1 VRPVLT
7 DPAPHYPVAIVGA
20 GPTGLTTANLLGR
33 AGVRTLVIERNPTT
47 VQQPRAVSIDDEAL
61 RTIQAAGLAD
71 AVIPRVAL
79 DYGSHYLSAAG
90 RCFAKVEPTTREYG
104 YPRRNAF
111 RQPELEAT
119 LRDGLRR
126 FPNVEAIFEHEV
138 EDLEQDESGVRLRV
152 RKPDGAVVE
161 VACDTLA
168 GCDGGR
174 STVRHK
180 LGIDMVGSTYNERW
194 LIIDL
199 EGTRD
204 RYRQTR
210 VYCDLAEPGIN
221 LPGPDETRRFEFMLH
236 PDETEDAVL
245 DPANIRR
252 LLESHGPDA
261 DATIRRAQVYTFH
274 ARTAERWSD
283 GRIHLLGDA
292 AHLTPP
298 FAGQGMNS
306 GLRDA
311 ANFAWKAAAVAKGEL
326 GPALLDS
333 YEIERRPHA
342 WALIEMA
349 IMLGRV
355 MMPRSPVRAWLT
367 QAGFRV
373 LGLSPRAQGYI
384 TEMKYKPKPRFAE
397 GFLVPDGR
405 RPGRTL
411 VGRLFPQPRIE
422 TADRRTMLL
431 DEALG
436 DGFCLLAFA
445 ADPERAFAGI
455 DRSALAAM
463 GIATLCV
470 TPRRWNVGD
479 GDGGGTTV
487 RDIDGATAAA
497 VEGYDGDLL
506 LLRPDRYVAAVFSGS
521 RPDAMLP
528 AIEGLLRST
537 WREGGLER

>member
-1 VRPVLT
+1 MT
-7 DPAPHYPVAIVGA
+7 DPASHYPVCIIGA

-61 RTIQAAGLAD
+61 RTMQAAGLAE
-71 AVIPRVAL
+71 AVIPRIAL

-90 RCFAKVEPTTREYG
+90 RCFAKVEPTTREFG

-126 FPNVEAIFEHEV
+126 FSHVEAVFEHEV
-138 EDLEQDESGVRLRV
+138 EDLEQDERGVRLRV
-152 RKPDGAVVE
+152 RKPDGAIIE
-161 VACDTLA
+161 VACDILA
-168 GCDGGR
+168 ACDGGR
-174 STVRHK
+174 SAVRHK
-180 LGIDMVGSTYNERW
+180 LGIEMVGSTYNERW

-210 VYCDLAEPGIN
+210 VYCDPRQPGIN
-221 LPGPDETRRFEFMLH
+221 LPGPDGTRRFEFMLRA
-236 PDETEDAVL
+236 DETEDAVL

-252 LLESHGPDA
+252 LLERHGPDA
-261 DATIRRAQVYTFH
+261 DATIRRAQVYAFH

-311 ANFAWKAAAVAKGEL
+311 ANFAWKAAAVATGAL

-333 YEIERRPHA
+333 YESERRPHA

-349 IMLGRV
+349 VMLGRV
-355 MMPRSPVRAWLT
+355 MMPRSPTRAWLT
-367 QAGFRV
+367 QTGFRV
-373 LGLSPRAQGYI
+373 LGLSQRAQDYI
-384 TEMKYKPKPRFAE
+384 TQMKYKPKPRFAA

-405 RPGRTL
+405 GPRRTL
-411 VGRLFPQPRIE
+411 IGRLFPQPRVE
-422 TADRRTMLL
+422 TADGEAILL
-431 DEALG
+431 DEVLG

-445 ADPERAFAGI
+445 AGPEAAFADI
-455 DRSALAAM
+455 DRSALAAL

-470 TPRRWNVGD
+470 TPRRWNIGD
-479 GDGGGTTV
+479 GDSGGTTV
-487 RDIDGATAAA
+487 RDIDGAAAA
-497 VEGYDGDLL
+497 FDGYEDDLL
-506 LLRPDRYVAAVFSGS
+506 LLRPDRYVAAVFSDS
-521 RPDAMLP
+521 DPDAIVP
-528 AIEGLLRST
+528 AIEDLFRST
-537 WREGGLER
+537 WREGDLGR